1 MIQQLLFVSLPTNGR
16 KSQRLK
22 ADDDAHSDACAN
34 PLMSYRLQT
43 TEFGTH
49 QHNKQLSANAVELI
63 CHFLEAKVMEKT
75 MLK

>member
-1 MIQQLLFVSLPTNGR
+1 LLCRPIGGFFISAEALQSAFFRGA
-16 KSQRLK
+16 LK
-22 ADDDAHSDACAN
+22 
-34 PLMSYRLQT
+34 T